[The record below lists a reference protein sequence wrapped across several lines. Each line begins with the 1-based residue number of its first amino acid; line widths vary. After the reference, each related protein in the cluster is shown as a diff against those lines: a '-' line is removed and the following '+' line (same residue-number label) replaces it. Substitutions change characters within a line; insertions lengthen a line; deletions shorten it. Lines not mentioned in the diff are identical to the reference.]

1 MNQPPSFGDRF
12 LAMLQSWFPAD
23 ERDESRIP
31 DEYYKRLIRMYKS
44 RATFWRSVGILCLAL
59 TASIIFVGIVI
70 FWTGDPADEKRAESE
85 IALSVELA
93 GHRRKLSEI
102 GASGAKTLAQAGIAT
117 RAFVLANI
125 LGRAK
130 PTLDSFVRKPE
141 PATRDRA
148 KLIVDTCRRILEPA
162 QWSAI
167 DQVPSAEGKSKATDE
182 VVIKVAP
189 VIPNDSNRFPRQTL
203 DHLQVELRATGESK
217 AALLEL
223 LGNLSKLLDDLP
235 VDPVGSSQLKELQ
248 KLAESAMLSSLDQ
261 VNRQIETQNRE
272 AELALEKWQRE
283 APFREEE
290 RQAIEANIASVEE
303 QLKEVRAE
311 RDKILFM
318 SWVPDLT
325 LRVGAVVLLLFL
337 TQILLGAYRYTI
349 SLSTFYLARADAIQ
363 LLQPQAGQETWY
375 NTEHLK
381 TLLEKLS
388 PDAISIESVKSP
400 NDHIADLATAWIGK
414 K

>member
-1 MNQPPSFGDRF
+1 MNSPSSFGVKF
-12 LAMLQSWFPAD
+12 LAALQSWFPAD
-23 ERDESRIP
+23 EQDESRIP
-31 DEYYKRLIRMYKS
+31 DAYYKRLIRMYKS
-44 RATFWRSVGILCLAL
+44 RATFWRSVGIVCLAL

-93 GHRRKLSEI
+93 GHRRKLTEI
-102 GASGAKTLAQAGIAT
+102 GASGARTLAQAGIAT

-130 PTLDSFVRKPE
+130 PTLDAFVRKPE

-148 KLIVDTCRRILEPA
+148 KLIVDTCMRILEPS
-162 QWSAI
+162 QWSAT
-167 DQVPSAEGKSKATDE
+167 DQSPPNEGKSKATDE

-203 DHLQVELRATGESK
+203 DLLQVELRATGESK
-217 AALLEL
+217 TALLEL

-235 VDPVGSSQLKELQ
+235 VDPVGSNQLKELQ

-272 AELALEKWQRE
+272 AALALEKWQRE
-283 APFREEE
+283 ASFREEE

-325 LRVGAVVLLLFL
+325 LRVGAVILLLFL
-337 TQILLGAYRYTI
+337 TQVLLGAYRYTI

-363 LLQPQAGQETWY
+363 LLQPQAGQGTWY
-375 NTEHLK
+375 NIEHLK

-400 NDHIADLATAWIGK
+400 NDHLADLATAWIGK